1 MRWCALLPVV
11 CTGCLQPNPSFKP
24 GSTSGVSETASE
36 EDTVA
41 DIDTSPTLATA
52 DDDDDNGS
60 STEDGTSE
68 GTSPPTGET
77 TTVDP
82 TVDPTSEGGSD
93 DTSTTGVA
101 PSEHTIFV
109 SSGDY
114 SGDFAGFGPA
124 DDLCTQLAN
133 AAGLAGTYLAI
144 LSDST
149 IDARDRIVV
158 TGPIRNVMGE
168 LIAEDE
174 EDLWDGFI
182 GAPVLYNEMGVEFPA
197 SPHTG
202 TLSDGTNSGDNC
214 GDWTL
219 SGGASGT
226 VGDAGYAGDQWIDS
240 GTAGCSQS
248 LPFYCINQ

>member
-1 MRWCALLPVV
+1 MKWWWSLPVV

-24 GSTSGVSETASE
+24 GSTTGESETASE
-36 EDTVA
+36 AESVA
-41 DIDTSPTLATA
+41 DSDTSPTLDTA
-52 DDDDDNGS
+52 DDDVDSADTHTESSEATSAGTS
-60 STEDGTSE
+60 STAD
-68 GTSPPTGET
+68 PT
-77 TTVDP
+77 TTDDP
-82 TVDPTSEGGSD
+82 TTDEGSD
-93 DTSTTGVA
+93 GPNTTGVA
-101 PSEHTIFV
+101 GEHTIFV
-109 SSGDY
+109 SSADY

-133 AAGLAGTYLAI
+133 DAGLAGTYLAI

-158 TGPIRNVMGE
+158 TGPVRNVMGE
-168 LIAEDE
+168 LIAENE
-174 EDLWDGFI
+174 ADLWDGFI
-182 GAPVLYNEMGVEFPA
+182 AAPVGYTEMGVQFLA

-202 TLSDGTNSGDNC
+202 TLADGTNSGENC

-248 LPFYCINQ
+248 LPFYCISQ